1 MRQPLFSVSPP
12 GALLEP
18 YVRRFMCTDFDRADT
33 VEVAATPN
41 GAIYIGW
48 IFAGSTRALV
58 DGQLHADVE
67 APCVHFAGQILTQDI
82 RVTYSGRY
90 GHLLAECT
98 ATGFYELTGID
109 GAVTVGRAMRLT
121 DFDLPRLEPL
131 CRLETLPVPHAAAG
145 EDRASERLELFR
157 AALEALIPTVRAAPR
172 TLRRGVAMID
182 ENLGMLPIVEIVRK
196 LGVSRQHFDRLF
208 RRIIGIPPKK
218 YASILMVNRAMELL
232 LEDAEAS
239 DAQVAVG
246 AGFWDQA
253 HLIRTMRKIV
263 RETPRSLLEHNQTLL
278 PEAVRRLREEASV
291 RLAQSNGKRPTG
303 GDAEV

>member
-1 MRQPLFSVSPP
+1 
-12 GALLEP
+12 
-18 YVRRFMCTDFDRADT
+18 
-33 VEVAATPN
+33 
-41 GAIYIGW
+41 
-48 IFAGSTRALV
+48 
-58 DGQLHADVE
+58 
-67 APCVHFAGQILTQDI
+67 
-82 RVTYSGRY
+82 
-90 GHLLAECT
+90 
-98 ATGFYELTGID
+98 
-109 GAVTVGRAMRLT
+109 
-121 DFDLPRLEPL
+121 
-131 CRLETLPVPHAAAG
+131 
-145 EDRASERLELFR
+145 
-157 AALEALIPTVRAAPR
+157 
-172 TLRRGVAMID
+172 
-182 ENLGMLPIVEIVRK
+182 MLPIVEIVRK

-208 RRIIGIPPKK
+208 RRSIGIPPKK